1 MDEEIKIIIADD
13 HPIFLNGLKQIIT
26 DDGKIKII
34 GEADDGEK
42 AQRLINELNPD
53 IAVLDVDMP
62 KKNGLEILKET
73 TRNIKRTKIVFLT
86 MYKEE
91 DMFNE
96 AMDNGIMGYV
106 LKESAMSDIV
116 ECINIVSQNRHY
128 ISPLISDYLLKRRD
142 GINELE
148 NKNPSIKDLTP
159 TELKIL
165 KLIAN
170 NKTSKEI
177 SDELFISFRT
187 VENHRANIS
196 NKLGL
201 KGAHSLLNFAI
212 ENKNLL

>member
-26 DDGKIKII
+26 DDGNIKIV
-34 GEADDGEK
+34 GEAGDGEN

-73 TRNIKRTKIVFLT
+73 TANGKRTKIVFLT

-159 TELKIL
+159 TELRIL
-165 KLIAN
+165 KLIAE

-177 SDELFISFRT
+177 SGELFISYRT

>member
-26 DDGKIKII
+26 DDGNIKIV
-34 GEADDGEK
+34 GEAGDGEN

-73 TRNIKRTKIVFLT
+73 TANGKRTKIVFLT

-128 ISPLISDYLLKRRD
+128 ISPLISDYLLKRRV

-159 TELKIL
+159 TELRIL
-165 KLIAN
+165 KLIAE

-177 SDELFISFRT
+177 SGELFISYRT

-212 ENKNLL
+212 ENKNII

>member
-26 DDGKIKII
+26 DDGNIKIV
-34 GEADDGEK
+34 GEAGDGEN

-73 TRNIKRTKIVFLT
+73 AKSGRRTMIVFLT

-128 ISPLISDYLLKRRD
+128 ISPLISDYLLKRRV

-159 TELKIL
+159 TELRIL
-165 KLIAN
+165 KLIAE

-177 SDELFISFRT
+177 SGELFISYRT

-212 ENKNLL
+212 ENKNII

>member
-1 MDEEIKIIIADD
+1 MDAEIKIIIADD
-13 HPIFLNGLKQIIT
+13 HPIFLNGLKQIIS
-26 DDGKIKII
+26 DDGNIKII
-34 GEADDGEK
+34 GDAEDGEK

-62 KKNGLEILKET
+62 KKNGLEILKKT
-73 TRNIKRTKIVFLT
+73 TGSGKKTKIVFLT

-91 DMFNE
+91 DMFNK

-116 ECINIVSQNRHY
+116 ECINVVSQNRHY
-128 ISPLISDYLLKRRD
+128 ISPLISDYLLKRRA

-159 TELKIL
+159 TELRIL
-165 KLIAN
+165 KLIAE

-177 SDELFISFRT
+177 SGELFISYRT

-196 NKLGL
+196 NKLDL

-212 ENKNLL
+212 HNKNLL

>member
-26 DDGKIKII
+26 DDGNIKIV
-34 GEADDGEK
+34 GEAGDGEN

-73 TRNIKRTKIVFLT
+73 TANGKRTKIVFLT

-128 ISPLISDYLLKRRD
+128 ISPLISDYLLKRRV

-159 TELKIL
+159 TELRIL
-165 KLIAN
+165 KLIAE

-177 SDELFISFRT
+177 SGELFISYRT